1 MESVTHAILLFLCL
15 EYSEMAENVR
25 KRFKQLVKKHLES
38 DSPTTNRA
46 RKRAKTEDES
56 DYEEAVSAEEEES
69 EDEEEE
75 ESGDDSDFEVNG
87 PKKKKRREGV
97 EANAMSKAEEYRLA
111 ARRMGPGASFPG
123 GHPYTPQQQ
132 NAMMAQMY
140 HRQMMMQQRGMY
152 PGHPGMH
159 PEAYRQQMAAAAAAG
174 GGGYP
179 SRFRAPPPSYAS
191 HFPVGAYPPMY
202 RPPPHPHGMPPGSQ
216 PSANGPHP
224 QVRPCTIYVY
234 MCIQALLYTVTISI
248 LDTKC

>member
-1 MESVTHAILLFLCL
+1 MTHAILSFLCL

-38 DSPTTNRA
+38 ESPTTNRA

-75 ESGDDSDFEVNG
+75 SGDDSDFEVNG
-87 PKKKKRREGV
+87 PKKKKRKEGV

-152 PGHPGMH
+152 PSHPGMH
-159 PEAYRQQMAAAAAAG
+159 PEAYRQQMAAAA
-174 GGGYP
+174 
-179 SRFRAPPPSYAS
+179 RFRPPPPSYAS

-202 RPPPHPHGMPPGSQ
+202 RPPPHPHSMPPGSQ

-224 QVRPCTIYVY
+224 QVRALHYTRTYSPTINSNDIHTGHD
-234 MCIQALLYTVTISI
+234 MLSR
-248 LDTKC
+248 